1 MLLSPHPRTWAEIDA
16 DALAHNLANLKT
28 LYTDTYGARVMAIVK
43 ADAYGHGLEII
54 VRECC
59 KLGVRDFG
67 VATVEE
73 GVVARRIAGPDASVY
88 LLSPV
93 TPYEAETIVTHGLI
107 TVVSSHVMAAAL
119 SQTASSMNLI
129 AEVHLDIDT
138 GMGRAGFAPDQSA
151 SALAALNRLSNV
163 KVTGVATHFA
173 SADEDPE
180 DARAQLALFQSA
192 LDGLGEAAQGLTVHA
207 SNSPAA
213 LLLGGAGAYQMVRP
227 GLLLYGVEPA
237 PGVWAQTPLTWRP
250 VLSLK
255 TRVTLVHRLRA
266 GDTIS
271 YGKTYTVPPDG
282 GVYATVAIG
291 YGDGFSRRFTG
302 GGYVLLHGRRA
313 PIRGRVCMDQMVVDV
328 SEIPGVRAGD
338 VATIVGIDG
347 DEALA
352 AGAMAETIGATPHE
366 ITTCLTARVAR
377 VLLTFVPNPNPAL

>member
-1 MLLSPHPRTWAEIDA
+1 
-16 DALAHNLANLKT
+16 
-28 LYTDTYGARVMAIVK
+28 
-43 ADAYGHGLEII
+43 
-54 VRECC
+54 
-59 KLGVRDFG
+59 
-67 VATVEE
+67 
-73 GVVARRIAGPDASVY
+73 
-88 LLSPV
+88 
-93 TPYEAETIVTHGLI
+93 
-107 TVVSSHVMAAAL
+107 
-119 SQTASSMNLI
+119 
-129 AEVHLDIDT
+129 
-138 GMGRAGFAPDQSA
+138 
-151 SALAALNRLSNV
+151 
-163 KVTGVATHFA
+163 
-173 SADEDPE
+173 
-180 DARAQLALFQSA
+180 
-192 LDGLGEAAQGLTVHA
+192 VHA

-237 PGVWAQTPLTWRP
+237 PGVWAQTPLTWGP

-291 YGDGFSRRFTG
+291 YGDGYSRRFAG
-302 GGYVLLHGRRA
+302 GGYVLLQGRRA
-313 PIRGRVCMDQMVVDV
+313 PICGRVCMDQMVVDV